1 MPRSARITGEGYQPE
16 RGQVRFG
23 VGSTSVRMRVALAL
37 SLALP
42 ALIAWV
48 AVGVDPGSVVD
59 AWWLPA
65 AGAVVAL
72 IWLLALRRSVVLL
85 VVAGGLAA
93 LSAQTSANAR
103 AMMDVASDAAAEG
116 ALPFYDL
123 RSGGIPEPIPPYARV
138 SGFVRSGWTLDEY
151 AVERGEL
158 PDQSAAPIAVLVPVV
173 GTPAVVAEDDAPS
186 GGNPIEP
193 GVAVVVA
200 RVAPSATFVR
210 TQPTSL
216 NGKTE
221 PLDPDIL
228 ATLVQVQGDPAQLH
242 GVLLDTLAVPS
253 RQDAWLE
260 LGLGLIALVVAMICG
275 FVAAAPRSE
284 A

>member
-1 MPRSARITGEGYQPE
+1 
-16 RGQVRFG
+16 
-23 VGSTSVRMRVALAL
+23 MRVALAL

-42 ALIAWV
+42 ALVAWV

-59 AWWLPA
+59 AWWVPA
-65 AGAVVAL
+65 SGAAVAL
-72 IWLLALRRSVVLL
+72 LWLVVLRRSVALL

-93 LSAQTSANAR
+93 LGAQTTAKAR
-103 AMMDVASDAAAEG
+103 AMFDVANDATTAG

-123 RSGGIPEPIPPYARV
+123 RSGGIPEPVPPYARV

-158 PDQSAAPIAVLVPVV
+158 PDQSADPIAVLVPVV
-173 GTPAVVAEDDAPS
+173 GAPAAAEEGDTPS
-186 GGNPIEP
+186 QGNPIEP

-210 TQPTSL
+210 THPTSL
-216 NGKTE
+216 DGKTE

-228 ATLVQVQGDPAQLH
+228 ATLVQVQGDPAQIH

-260 LGLGLIALVVAMICG
+260 LGLGLIALVVAMVCG
-275 FVAAAPRSE
+275 FVAAAPRSNE
-284 A
+284 